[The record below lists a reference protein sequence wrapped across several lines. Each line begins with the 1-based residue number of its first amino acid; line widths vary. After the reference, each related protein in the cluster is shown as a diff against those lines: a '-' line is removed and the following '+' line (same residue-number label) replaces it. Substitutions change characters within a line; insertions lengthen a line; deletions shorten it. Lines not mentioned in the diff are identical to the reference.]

1 MHKSGFALVL
11 LSAIAVVFSSHKTSE
26 LTAEEI
32 LSKAEKNLTS
42 TSTIATLRV
51 TASRPKWSKTIT
63 LKTWNKGTE
72 YAAAYILAPEKDK
85 GTVYVKSKNEVWN
98 YLPKINKTV
107 KLPANLMSQNWMGT
121 DLSTDD
127 LVRLS
132 NLTKDYTAKRIAGK
146 TVSGRDCYG
155 IQLDPKPEADV
166 LWGRLKIYI
175 DKEEYL
181 QLQTTFYD
189 EDLEVVNVLLGGEI
203 KNFNGVKIPS
213 KFYMVPAGKK
223 GMNTKLEY
231 LDAEFN
237 VSLEDSFFSKDNLPN
252 IKP

>member
-1 MHKSGFALVL
+1 MRKSGFALL
-11 LSAIAVVFSSHKTSE
+11 LLIFVCTIFSAHKSTE

-32 LSKAEKNLTS
+32 LSKAERNVTA
-42 TSTIATLRV
+42 TATIATLRI

-63 LKTWNKGTE
+63 LKTWTKGME
-72 YAAAYILAPEKDK
+72 YAAAYILSPEKDK
-85 GTVYVKSKNEVWN
+85 GTVYLKNKNDVWN

-132 NLTKDYTAKRIAGK
+132 NLTKDYTAKRIEGK
-146 TVSGRDCYG
+146 TVSGRECYG
-155 IQLDPKPEADV
+155 IQLDPKPDADV
-166 LWGRLKIYI
+166 LWGRLKVYI
-175 DKEEYL
+175 DKQDYL

-203 KNFNGVKIPS
+203 KDFNGVKIPS
-213 KFYMVPAGKK
+213 KFYMVPAGRK

-231 LDAEFN
+231 LDADFN
-237 VSLEDSFFSKDNLPN
+237 ASIDNAFFSKENLEN
-252 IKP
+252 ITP